1 MPPDRPPN
9 SPSTSSPRAAPKPR
23 LTPAQAIVKA
33 WRSQSSSSQ
42 NKWREA
48 DAKAR
53 AQFSD
58 PKPQRGREP
67 KAKM

>member
-1 MPPDRPPN
+1 MPPDRPPH
-9 SPSTSSPRAAPKPR
+9 SPSTSSSRVTTKPR
-23 LTPAQAIVKA
+23 LTPAQAIVEA
-33 WRSQSSSSQ
+33 WLAETRSNQ

-58 PKPQRGREP
+58 PKAKRGTGH